1 MLLASALAGAGVG
14 AWLGGMV
21 GMNIGNTRLK
31 AFEDAIERGELLVIV
46 DVPLCESGRDHGA
59 GEEARGAGQRRR
71 SDRRHLRLLARRLSA
86 LRARDSSCSS
96 VSPQRI
102 NEVRVHRFEVI
113 RSAASRRLLERVGE
127 ALRADVSAVPFTVI
141 GDVVWIGYHDDATT
155 GAEMKHR
162 IETCLRE
169 PCPDSV
175 APAPRRRRRDAARR
189 ARCGDAQRLP
199 AAVRLPLVGEVA
211 LRNLSLPALTVA
223 LGALD
228 GFNPCAMW
236 ALVFLLGLLVGMRD
250 RLRMWTLGVAFV
262 VASAA
267 VYFVF
272 MAAWLNL
279 LLFIGMVVWVR
290 VGIGLV
296 ALAGAGYQ
304 LRQYVLA
311 RNEACSVTAPEA
323 RRRIFARLR
332 GLAGKREFYLAL
344 AGIVALAFAV
354 NLIELLCSAG
364 IPVVYTQV
372 LTMSGLPLWQYYAYV
387 ALYIAVF
394 MLDDLVVL
402 VLALAT
408 LHVSGL
414 ATTYTRYSHLLG
426 GVLLAAIGAVM
437 ILRPEWLAFG

>member
-1 MLLASALAGAGVG
+1 MAWPRGLMSARSTVARPVDRGQTAELPIDASLHIPFRAWVRVVAFVLGLAAPAGAV
-14 AWLGGMV
+14 AQ
-21 GMNIGNTRLK
+21 T
-31 AFEDAIERGELLVIV
+31 V
-46 DVPLCESGRDHGA
+46 DVYVFWRAGCPHCEREIEFLERLAAAD
-59 GEEARGAGQRRR
+59 QR
-71 SDRRHLRLLARRLSA
+71 
-86 LRARDSSCSS
+86 
-96 VSPQRI
+96 
-102 NEVRVHRFEVI
+102 VRVHRFEVI
-113 RSAASRRLLERVGE
+113 RNAADRRLLERAGE

-141 GDVVWIGYHDDATT
+141 GDVVWVGYLDDATS

-175 APAPRRRRRDAARR
+175 APLLAGGDETRRGGPAA
-189 ARCGDAQRLP
+189 ADAQRLP

-211 LRNLSLPALTVA
+211 LRDLSLPALTVA

-250 RLRMWTLGVAFV
+250 WLRMWTLGVAFV

-311 RNEACSVTAPEA
+311 RNEACPVTAPEA
-323 RRRIFARLR
+323 RRGIFARLR
-332 GLAGKREFYLAL
+332 GLAGKREFFLAL

-354 NLIELLCSAG
+354 NLVELLCSAG

-387 ALYIAVF
+387 ALYIGVF

-426 GVLLAAIGAVM
+426 GLLLAAIGAVL
-437 ILRPEWLAFG
+437 ILRPEWLAFAA